1 MKKIIIPA
9 ALAVLVG
16 AAIIPALAQTT
27 TPPPAP
33 PPAAEQQDEQE
44 MDQMADTQGY
54 GHHRKRHRGMGGEEM
69 GRHGMG
75 GHGMGK
81 HGGPGRM
88 IDANGDN
95 IIGDSEAASLADR
108 EFMRLDRDGSGDIAE
123 AEFTTPRHRGGW
135 WQWSQSQDAGITEGL
150 KSKFTALDADKDAK
164 VTKAEFMADAKT
176 RFAAADADKD
186 GKVNPWEFYA
196 QN

>member
-44 MDQMADTQGY
+44 MDQMADTQGH
-54 GHHRKRHRGMGGEEM
+54 GHHRKRHHGMGGEEM

-95 IIGDSEAASLADR
+95 IIGDSEAAVMADQG
-108 EFMRLDRDGSGDIAE
+108 FMRLDRDQSGDVDE
-123 AEFTTPRHRGGW
+123 SEFTTVRKRGGW
-135 WQWSQSQDAGITEGL
+135 WNWSGAQAEGATEGL
-150 KSKFTALDADKDAK
+150 KAKFATLDADKNSK
-164 VTKAEFMADAKT
+164 VSK
-176 RFAAADADKD
+176 R
-186 GKVNPWEFYA
+186 
-196 QN
+196 